1 MRRYVPSAVAPVRIA
16 REEFYDRARG
26 AFAVVM
32 TGELAKYGNLILKKG
47 VTPSPTNSC

>member
-1 MRRYVPSAVAPVRIA
+1 MIERVERFA
-16 REEFYDRARG
+16 FYERARG

-47 VTPSPTNSC
+47 VTPIESGS